1 MNEHNWFGLSS
12 EFTYGTLRVSV
23 HSINTDASPPTAKL
37 IDETGEENEVPLYV
51 AIRLLN
57 QEAGH
62 NGPAH
67 DGSTS
72 HLNDS
77 LEGLTQRQRETA
89 CERAGHVREILYG
102 DPSGVISADS
112 DPRFDP
118 ARSPV
123 MTRIALKAEQL
134 AGVRGYSRSS
144 LHRMVSTYEVHG
156 TRGLAPHSRSAS
168 EPTRPTD
175 GVDDEVV
182 DQIYKTLN
190 ELARKRSTM
199 TLQASL
205 VRVRTDLNK
214 AGLDVSELTFHR
226 IKSIVEPIH
235 QQLKLRH
242 TARSRRSLQSRSTRG
257 RRRPPPSYPGEQ
269 IEIDSTQ
276 LNVMVES
283 PSGGKPI
290 RPWVI
295 VAICIL
301 TRVVFMRITPQPPT
315 SRDVRMLLWDIYGPT
330 VTEHGPEAGALPLG
344 VPESVTVSGHPLRMN
359 IGTVVMDHGKEFEN
373 TSVIELLGRWGCD
386 IAYARTRTGSDKAYV
401 ESMNRTLDLFQQ
413 DLEGYVGQG
422 PEHRGE
428 NVAGAL
434 SFRALD
440 AILKAW
446 LMSVYMHRPHSG
458 LPARSGDGKSYFS
471 PAQAYALAMRRGA
484 VLDCPLT
491 ADDIYT
497 VLDSAPVTVSSDGVR
512 CRGLRYDGP
521 ALRSIKSGK
530 VSPQMSLSR
539 RKTVRFDPN
548 DRSRVFFRDDEGRWH
563 VLHAIDRNGNT
574 FPPFSDSIASE
585 IAAMDARKLP
595 SDEADVRNR
604 TAFVEVIDQ
613 LARTQSHDLDVDR
626 MRILD
631 TVPDPVGMPSA
642 LGDEDDADD
651 VVEPVALRLDDCVES
666 PVEEGDLW

>member
-1 MNEHNWFGLSS
+1 MSERNWFGLSS
-12 EFTYGTLRVSV
+12 EFTYGALRVSV
-23 HSINTDASPPTAKL
+23 HSINTDASPPIAIL
-37 IDETGEENEVPLYV
+37 IDETGERHEVPLYE
-51 AIRLLN
+51 AIRLFN
-57 QEAGH
+57 EEAVH
-62 NGPAH
+62 NGPAL
-67 DGSTS
+67 DDSKS
-72 HLNDS
+72 HLADS
-77 LEGLTQRQRETA
+77 LEGLTQKQQKTA

-102 DPSGVISADS
+102 DPSGMISADS
-112 DPRFDP
+112 DALFDP
-118 ARSPV
+118 ARSPL

-134 AGVRGYSRSS
+134 AGARGYSRSS

-156 TRGLAPHSRSAS
+156 TRGLAPHSRNAS
-168 EPTRPTD
+168 EPARPTD
-175 GVDDEVV
+175 GVDDEVL

-190 ELARKRSTM
+190 EIARNRSTM
-199 TLQASL
+199 TLKACL
-205 VRVRTDLNK
+205 VRVRTDLGK
-214 AGLDVSELTFHR
+214 AGLDVSDLTHHR
-226 IKSIVEPIH
+226 IKSIVEQIH

-283 PSGGKPI
+283 PSGGKPL

-330 VTEHGPEAGALPLG
+330 VTEHGPEDGALPLG
-344 VPESVTVSGHPLRMN
+344 VPESVTVSGHPFRMN

-373 TSVIELLGRWGCD
+373 TSVVELLGRWGCD
-386 IAYARTRTGSDKAYV
+386 IAYARTRTGSDKPYV

-428 NVAGAL
+428 SIDGAL

-471 PAQAYALAMRRGA
+471 PAQAYALAIRRGA

-497 VLDSAPVTVSSDGVR
+497 VLDSARVTVSSDGVR

-521 ALRSIKSGK
+521 ALSSIKSGK

-563 VLHAIDRNGNT
+563 VLHAIDRNGST

-604 TAFVEVIDQ
+604 TAFVEVIDK
-613 LARTQSHDLDVDR
+613 LARTHSHNLDVDR

-631 TVPDPVGMPSA
+631 TVPDPVGVPSV
-642 LGDEDDADD
+642 LDDEDEADD
-651 VVEPVALRLDDCVES
+651 VVDPLVLRLDDCVNY
-666 PVEEGDLW
+666 PIEEGDLW